1 LLSLF
6 AAHIFEW
13 KGYDKMAGRPVYQFY
28 AELDDYEPRIWR
40 RFQITSSASMAQL
53 GYVLMT
59 MFEMQARH
67 LYAFEVPKGKNFREH
82 MSEKFSEDDEVAEIV
97 KDAMPKLDEIYR
109 FEMPNNEDNFA
120 EEDDRYVVLD
130 VIESKISRAVSM
142 PKERMGFNYD
152 FGDNWWISM
161 ILEDVIV
168 DRELPGKD
176 LPRVLAGAGY
186 GIIEDCGGTPG
197 LSELARAFKKKKG
210 KEYNEF
216 REWLG
221 IENLDLS
228 AFDIDDMNFRLKKV
242 PRIYADICERNLEP
256 TKRSIDL
263 LERKYLKS

>member
-1 LLSLF
+1 LF

-28 AELDDYEPRIWR
+28 AELDDYEPCIWR
-40 RFQITSSASMAQL
+40 RFQIASSASMAQL

-59 MFEMQARH
+59 MFEMQASH
-67 LYAFEVPKGKNFREH
+67 LYAFEVPKSENFRAY
-82 MSEKFSEDDEVAEIV
+82 MSEKFPQNDEAAKTAEDS
-97 KDAMPKLDEIYR
+97 MPKLDEIYR
-109 FEMPNNEDNFA
+109 FEMPDNNENNFT
-120 EEDDRYVVLD
+120 EEDDRYIVFD
-130 VIESKISRAVSM
+130 VTESKISHAVSV
-142 PKERMGFNYD
+142 PKERLGFNYD
-152 FGDNWWISM
+152 FGDDWWISM

-168 DRELPGKD
+168 DKELPGKE

-186 GIIEDCGGTPG
+186 GIIENCGGAPG

-210 KEYNEF
+210 KQYNEF
-216 REWLG
+216 CEWLG

-242 PRIYADICERNLEP
+242 PRIYADIYERQLEP

-263 LERKYLKS
+263 LERKYRK